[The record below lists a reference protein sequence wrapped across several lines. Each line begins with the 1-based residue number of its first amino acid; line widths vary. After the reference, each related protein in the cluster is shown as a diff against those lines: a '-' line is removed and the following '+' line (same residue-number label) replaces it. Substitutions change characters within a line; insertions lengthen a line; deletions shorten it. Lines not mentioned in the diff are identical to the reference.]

1 MRLSRSEE
9 KEEARSANSIA
20 CLPNEILFHIFEY
33 ATGSGQPEDITT
45 FCAIRLV
52 SSTWRSAADDCV
64 LKLFWTQLKI
74 VNYPELKPLITQTEA
89 SLEQALCADAM
100 IDLPLSLSSSD
111 DGYIPSRHPD
121 YFAQFFH
128 LSLMFNHIGP
138 PIRKSDV
145 ILRPQAYLHIQTEFN
160 ASLEKLWAEIRPQFH
175 FPNEQSPVSCE
186 AIREWLHA
194 PQHAEQIGLV
204 VNLHLKQ
211 LDLKVLPCEIYHFA
225 RLNEL
230 NLYHANLS
238 YIPYAIGNLTQL
250 TTLSL
255 YDNQLAALPDTIG
268 NLTQLTWL
276 SLSTNKLTFLPGSIG
291 NLTRLTELY
300 LHENDLDSIPES
312 IGNLTNLIAL
322 SLSENQ
328 LETVPDTLGNL
339 TRLKSLS
346 LSSNKLAAIPYAVT
360 LLPPTTAIQ
369 LHNNPCIWM
378 HIAFN

>member
-1 MRLSRSEE
+1 MRLSRLEE
-9 KEEARSANSIA
+9 KEEEISFDTIE

-33 ATGSGQPEDITT
+33 ASGSGRWEDIKT
-45 FCAIRLV
+45 FCALRQV
-52 SSTWRSAADDCV
+52 SSKWRDAADASI
-64 LKLFWTQLKI
+64 LKLFWSQLKI
-74 VNYPELKPLITQTEA
+74 LNYPELKSLITETEA
-89 SLEQALCADAM
+89 SFEQTLCAHPM
-100 IDLPLSLSSSD
+100 TGSPLSLSSSD
-111 DGYIPSRHPD
+111 DGYIPSQSPD

-145 ILRPQAYLHIQTEFN
+145 MLRPQAYLHIQAEFN

-175 FPNEQSPVSCE
+175 FPNEQNPISCE

-194 PQHAEQIGLV
+194 PQHAEQIGLI

-339 TRLKSLS
+339 RRLKSLS
-346 LSSNKLAAIPYAVT
+346 LSSNKLAAIPYAIT

-369 LHNNPCIWM
+369 LQDNPCTDKG
-378 HIAFN
+378 F